1 MKRILKL
8 YKPYMNR
15 VILMQT
21 LTRSAIALT
30 ALLLWDRL
38 FERNQAFLLLRD
50 GCLVLA
56 LFLLAAA
63 WFAYLK
69 LDGIDPKSLLVS
81 RKGKS
86 IGKKHH
92 NKGMMDYVETEI
104 GSYAEMSQEARD
116 VCRFFGDLLAA
127 LLFLVASLVGTLVS

>member
-1 MKRILKL
+1 MKRI
-8 YKPYMNR
+8 YEPYMNR

-50 GCLVLA
+50 GCFVLA
-56 LFLLAAA
+56 LVLLAAA

-69 LDGIDPKSLLVS
+69 LDGVDPKSLLIS
-81 RKGKS
+81 PKGRS
-86 IGKKHH
+86 LRKKHF

-116 VCRFFGDLLAA
+116 VCRFIGNLLAA
-127 LLFLVASLVGTLVS
+127 LLFLAASLVGTLVS